1 MDVAVSVKGVI
12 PDPSTE
18 AQIVVLEESGA
29 ARTLTIWVGMIEG
42 NAIRAAIERVSS
54 TRPLTHELLQ
64 QVLERLHA
72 VVKRVVVHD
81 VRDNTYYASIVLDV
95 TGRETTLDARPSD
108 AIALALRTGSPIY
121 IRRDLLAGSE
131 SDRVQAWLEDL
142 KPTDFE
148 TP

>member
-12 PDPSTE
+12 PDPATE
-18 AQIVVLEESGA
+18 AQIVVLEEAGA
-29 ARTLTIWVGMIEG
+29 TRTLTIWVGMVEG
-42 NAIRAAIERVSS
+42 NAIRAAIEHVSS
-54 TRPLTHELLQ
+54 TRPLTHELLH

-72 VVKRVVVHD
+72 EVKRVVVHD
-81 VRDNTYYASIVLDV
+81 VRENTYYASIVLDV
-95 TGRETTLDARPSD
+95 AGREITLDARPSD
-108 AIALALRTGSPIY
+108 AIALALRTGSPIFT
-121 IRRDLLAGSE
+121 RRELLAGSE

>member
-12 PDPSTE
+12 PDPATE
-18 AQIVVLEESGA
+18 AQIVVLEEAGA
-29 ARTLTIWVGMIEG
+29 TRTLTIWVGMVEG
-42 NAIRAAIERVSS
+42 NAIRAAIEHVSS
-54 TRPLTHELLQ
+54 TRPLTHELLHR
-64 QVLERLHA
+64 VLERLHA
-72 VVKRVVVHD
+72 EVKRVVVHD
-81 VRDNTYYASIVLDV
+81 VRDNTYYASIMLEVA
-95 TGRETTLDARPSD
+95 GREIALDARPSD

-121 IRRDLLAGSE
+121 TRRDLLAGSE

>member
-12 PDPSTE
+12 PDPATE
-18 AQIVVLEESGA
+18 AQIVVLEEAGA
-29 ARTLTIWVGMIEG
+29 TRTLTIWVGMVEG
-42 NAIRAAIERVSS
+42 NAIRAAIEHVSS
-54 TRPLTHELLQ
+54 TRPLTHELLH

-72 VVKRVVVHD
+72 EVKRVVVHD

-95 TGRETTLDARPSD
+95 AGREITLDARPSD

-121 IRRDLLAGSE
+121 TRRDLLAGSE

>member
-12 PDPSTE
+12 PDPATE
-18 AQIVVLEESGA
+18 AQIVVLEEAGA
-29 ARTLTIWVGMIEG
+29 TRTLTIWVGMVEG
-42 NAIRAAIERVSS
+42 NAIRAAIEHVSS
-54 TRPLTHELLQ
+54 TRPLTHELLH

-72 VVKRVVVHD
+72 EVKRVVVHD
-81 VRDNTYYASIVLDV
+81 VRDNTYYASIVLEV
-95 TGRETTLDARPSD
+95 AGREIALDARPSD
-108 AIALALRTGSPIY
+108 AIALALRTDSPIY
-121 IRRDLLAGSE
+121 TRRDLLAGSE

>member
-12 PDPSTE
+12 PDPATE
-18 AQIVVLEESGA
+18 AQIVVLEEAGA
-29 ARTLTIWVGMIEG
+29 TRTLTIWVGMVEG
-42 NAIRAAIERVSS
+42 NAIRAAIEHVSS
-54 TRPLTHELLQ
+54 TRPLTHELLH

-72 VVKRVVVHD
+72 EVKRVVVHD
-81 VRDNTYYASIVLDV
+81 VRDNTYYASILLDV
-95 TGRETTLDARPSD
+95 AGREISLDARPSD
-108 AIALALRTGSPIY
+108 AIALALRTGSPIFT
-121 IRRDLLAGSE
+121 RRELLAGSE